1 MSQFLILDAIRGPL
15 AGQSFSVPVG
25 GSLTIGRL
33 PECEVPITQ
42 DPTVSRQQC
51 RVEYPGPDAR
61 LVHLSQ
67 TSDTLVNGAPASRAE
82 LRKGDTIE
90 LGTGNQF
97 RVRIDDAP
105 APLAAAKPPANP
117 SSRARAIHYT
127 AAPASSGWS
136 QYQFSDGLESPGQLL
151 ELLGKSAPVRAIVD
165 LRRAGADATELAP
178 AWTPI
183 YTWLPP
189 DQQLQFSPVI
199 MSVLG
204 KDAEL
209 VKSGWGKDALI
220 CVASMLDD
228 AALLA
233 HWQKISGAENGQ
245 PGPQLS
251 VFHWPV
257 LLRMILTCQS
267 PAQTAP
273 LLSKLSWI
281 VMEDAS
287 APSKAALFA
296 PAAFA
301 DELGKLGFQ
310 LSSTSATI
318 VAPEK
323 D

>member
-1 MSQFLILDAIRGPL
+1 MPQFLILDAIRGPL

-33 PECEVPITQ
+33 PECGVPITQ

-51 RVEYPGPDAR
+51 RVEYPGPDAQ
-61 LVHLSQ
+61 LIHLSQ
-67 TSDTLVNGAPASRAE
+67 TSDTLVNGAPASHAE

-97 RVRIDDAP
+97 RVRLDDAP
-105 APLAAAKPPANP
+105 APPAAAKPAANP
-117 SSRARAIHYT
+117 SRLPRAIHYT
-127 AAPASSGWS
+127 AVPASSGWT
-136 QYQFSDGLESPGQLL
+136 QYQFTDGLESPEQLL
-151 ELLGKSAPVRAIVD
+151 ELLGKSAPPRAVVD
-165 LRRAGADATELAP
+165 LRKAGAVAKELDP
-178 AWTPI
+178 VWTPI

-189 DQQLQFSPVI
+189 EQQLQFSPVI
-199 MSVLG
+199 MSVSG
-204 KDAEL
+204 GNASL
-209 VKSGWGKDALI
+209 VKAGWGKDALI
-220 CVASMLDD
+220 CLASPLDD
-228 AALLA
+228 SALLA
-233 HWQKISGAENGQ
+233 LWQTISGAEGGQ
-245 PGPQLS
+245 PGAQLS

-267 PAQTAP
+267 PTQTAP

-287 APSKAALFA
+287 APSKAVLFA

-318 VAPEK
+318 VVPEN